1 MTSQFVSFKIC
12 VLKFTKNNDNTSVFL
27 LYAVLQ
33 TAHFLYSYLHP
44 HDFILIDAVISQWR
58 RKMFIGSSVHKIL
71 LCFSPVI
78 EVKVGLS
85 CFHKVQYHLLILYL
99 FDTADI
105 IGAVE

>member
-1 MTSQFVSFKIC
+1 
-12 VLKFTKNNDNTSVFL
+12 
-27 LYAVLQ
+27 
-33 TAHFLYSYLHP
+33 
-44 HDFILIDAVISQWR
+44 
-58 RKMFIGSSVHKIL
+58 MFIGSSVHKIL

-105 IGAVE
+105 IGAVEERYF